1 MLFSSRFLRL
11 MTPYLSG
18 PDVKAVQER
27 LVDLG
32 YYKGRVDG
40 VFDPATANAVVAFQK
55 SRGLKA
61 DGVVGPDTWSALG
74 TDMAVSAA
82 PGQGYRI
89 FIDTERFRL
98 SLFKDGVHQATWPV
112 AVGKPSTPTPIG
124 DWVITEKIMNPGG
137 PFGAR
142 WMRISVPW
150 GGYGIHGTDNPASIG
165 TAASHGCIRMYNEDV
180 IKLYDIVG
188 IGTPVKITGRVFTG
202 RLLQIGVP
210 PGSDIVQVQQRL
222 QTLGYYKE
230 ELDGQFG
237 PTTRNAV
244 IAFQRARGLV
254 PDGIVGS
261 RTYEELE
268 KAYDQALGLRYP

>member
-1 MLFSSRFLRL
+1 

-89 FIDTERFRL
+89 FIESAPENL
-98 SLFKDGVHQATWPV
+98 PPCGV
-112 AVGKPSTPTPIG
+112 G
-124 DWVITEKIMNPGG
+124 
-137 PFGAR
+137 
-142 WMRISVPW
+142 
-150 GGYGIHGTDNPASIG
+150 
-165 TAASHGCIRMYNEDV
+165 
-180 IKLYDIVG
+180 
-188 IGTPVKITGRVFTG
+188 
-202 RLLQIGVP
+202 
-210 PGSDIVQVQQRL
+210 
-222 QTLGYYKE
+222 
-230 ELDGQFG
+230 
-237 PTTRNAV
+237 
-244 IAFQRARGLV
+244 
-254 PDGIVGS
+254 
-261 RTYEELE
+261 
-268 KAYDQALGLRYP
+268 